1 MKAVVFAGKGKVA
14 VEDVPQPEIQ
24 DPKDAIVQVKLS
36 AICGSDL
43 HVLDGKTPGMRKG
56 GVIGHEFVGRISE
69 LGKDVAKHWEDT
81 RVLGSFLI
89 ACGGC
94 AACTAKRY
102 NFCESRRALG
112 LGELQGDL
120 DGAQAEY
127 VRVPNADTNLK
138 TLSGALSGLTD
149 EQAIFGGDIL
159 ATGFHAAAASDIGPD
174 DIVVVVGAGPVG
186 LMCAGAAQRMGAD
199 NVLILDTDE
208 GRVRFGAEQLGFD
221 GIVVGDDDVAV
232 AVAGATGGRM
242 ATVAMDAVG
251 AVPAFKTAI
260 RTLTPAGG
268 RATVVGVYGAER
280 YELAMGRAWLSGLR
294 IQFTGMANVQ
304 AHWDDALF
312 AVAKGEFEP
321 QKIVTHRLELDQA
334 PAGYEAFASRE
345 AMKVLLRP

>member
-1 MKAVVFAGKGKVA
+1 LKAVVFAGKAKVA

-24 DPKDAIVQVKLS
+24 DPKDAIVEVKLS

-69 LGKDVAKHWEDT
+69 LGEDVAKHWEDT

-94 AACTAKRY
+94 AACTAKRF
-102 NFCESRRALG
+102 NFCDSRRALG

-159 ATGFHAAAASDIGPD
+159 ATGFHAAAASDIGAD
-174 DIVVVVGAGPVG
+174 DIVAVVGAGPVG
-186 LMCAGAAQRMGAD
+186 LMCAVAAQRMGAD
-199 NVLILDTDE
+199 SVLILDTDE

-221 GIVVGDDDVAV
+221 GIVVGDDDVAA
-232 AVAGATGGRM
+232 AVAGATDGKM

-312 AVAKGEFEP
+312 AVAKGELEP
-321 QKIVTHRLELDQA
+321 QKIVTHRLELEEA
-334 PAGYEAFASRE
+334 PAGYEAFASRK
-345 AMKVLLRP
+345 AMKVVLRP